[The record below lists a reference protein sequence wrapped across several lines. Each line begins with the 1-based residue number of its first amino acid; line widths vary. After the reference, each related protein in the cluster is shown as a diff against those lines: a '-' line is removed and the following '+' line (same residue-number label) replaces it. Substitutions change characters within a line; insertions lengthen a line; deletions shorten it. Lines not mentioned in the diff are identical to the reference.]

1 MFIRN
6 FLEFDKIFMK
16 FTRIL
21 FNIVCKSFDVD
32 FHKMTICRQ
41 EENAFEKESVF
52 IVVNIIV
59 ERVNP
64 SPSSLYKL
72 LYREISF
79 LGVSQI
85 STIIYF

>member
-1 MFIRN
+1 
-6 FLEFDKIFMK
+6 MK

-21 FNIVCKSFDVD
+21 FNIVCVSFDVD

-41 EENAFEKESVF
+41 EENAFEKESVL

-64 SPSSLYKL
+64 SPLQLVQTFVSGDQFFW
-72 LYREISF
+72 SF
-79 LGVSQI
+79 TNIKNKIFLS
-85 STIIYF
+85 YFFRICK